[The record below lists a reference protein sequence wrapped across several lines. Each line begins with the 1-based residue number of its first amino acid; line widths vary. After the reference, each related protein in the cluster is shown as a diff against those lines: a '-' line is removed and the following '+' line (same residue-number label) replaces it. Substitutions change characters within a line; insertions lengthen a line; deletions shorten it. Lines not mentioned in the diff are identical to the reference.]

1 MSFLSFIPTLLH
13 SLRPSASPLT
23 LPTPPAVQHRA
34 RKAAPCLPPAS
45 APRSPAAQPRF
56 KALREPAPRQR
67 RKQPPSATPR
77 RSARGSALPLPA
89 ARRVHTAPRRR
100 PPGFLRLSPLDFRP
114 SSGRPFA
121 SGRGRAGSRPRG
133 SQLDA
138 FFLFVLFSF
147 PLPSPLSLKRSPGP
161 IPDAVSDGDPPG
173 SPPPHAHGAR
183 REAPGAP
190 SAAPRLTAATA
201 AAGGGGEEGGG
212 RRRGDEKKRRE
223 TRDSPSFS
231 ARAECRSTARVRR
244 RAAAPQPPH

>member
-1 MSFLSFIPTLLH
+1 MPFLSFIPTPLR
-13 SLRPSASPLT
+13 SLRPPASPLT

-34 RKAAPCLPPAS
+34 RKAAPRLPPAS

-89 ARRVHTAPRRR
+89 ARRGHTAPRRR
-100 PPGFLRLSPLDFRP
+100 PPGFLRLSPFDFRP

-121 SGRGRAGSRPRG
+121 SGRRRAGSRPRG

-138 FFLFVLFSF
+138 FFFVVFCLLF
-147 PLPSPLSLKRSPGP
+147 PSSLSLKRGPGP
-161 IPDAVSDGDPPG
+161 IPDAVSDADPPG
-173 SPPPHAHGAR
+173 SSPPYMHRVR

-190 SAAPRLTAATA
+190 SAAPLLTAVTA
-201 AAGGGGEEGGG
+201 AAGGGEG
-212 RRRGDEKKRRE
+212 RGDEKRRE
-223 TRDSPSFS
+223 TKDSPSFS

-244 RAAAPQPPH
+244 SAAAPQPLH